1 MPNFNYKFYR
11 NTNDAAIAMK
21 EAILSAQSSIYW
33 EIYSFIDDEFG
44 QGFVDALCE
53 KARQGLEVK
62 MLVDALGSFG
72 MSRLSINRLA
82 SSGVDFIFY
91 NSLMPKLSMFG
102 WFNSMWH
109 RNHRKILI
117 VDKDKVFIGGVNVA
131 KLYSQWDDLHVC
143 LSGKPAN
150 ILLRSFARSYIR
162 GGGDKRKV
170 SHLLKLRLKED
181 WAELKN
187 RYHFILPSPAMFGG
201 KSAKKIFTKSLSSV
215 KEKFNLM
222 TPYFVP
228 DKNFFRLVSAAKE
241 RGAKVNLFFPLKSDH
256 RFIDWVASFYNRLA
270 HKSGANIFLSS
281 KMNHGKAMT
290 MDSQKGFISSI
301 NFTPRS
307 FLYNEEAGILFED
320 QAMISELD
328 QIFTDLEQQSLRL
341 DEETILQS
349 SIKSKIKAW
358 VGAKL
363 GKLL

>member
-1 MPNFNYKFYR
+1 MPNFSYKFYR
-11 NTNDAAIAMK
+11 NTHDATVAMK
-21 EAILSAQSSIYW
+21 EAILSAQNSIYW

-62 MLVDALGSFG
+62 VIIDALGSFE
-72 MSRLSINRLA
+72 MSRLGINHLV
-82 SSGVDFIFY
+82 SSGVDLVFY
-91 NSLMPKLSMFG
+91 NSLRPQLSILR
-102 WFNSMWH
+102 WFNNMWY

-117 VDKDKVFIGGVNVA
+117 VDKDKVFIGGVNVG

-143 LSGKPAN
+143 LSGKPVN

-162 GGGDKRKV
+162 SGGDKKKV
-170 SHLLKLRLKED
+170 IHLLKLHLKED

-187 RYHFILPSPAMFGG
+187 RYHFILHSPIIFGG
-201 KSAKKIFTKSLSSV
+201 KSSKKIFTKSLASV

-241 RGAKVNLFFPLKSDH
+241 RGARVNLFFPLKSDH

-290 MDSQKGFISSI
+290 IDSQKGFIGSV

-320 QAMISELD
+320 QVMISELD
-328 QIFTDLEQQSLRL
+328 QIFTDLEQKSLHL
-341 DEETILQS
+341 DEETISQS
-349 SIKSKIKAW
+349 SLKSKVKAW
-358 VGAKL
+358 IGAKL